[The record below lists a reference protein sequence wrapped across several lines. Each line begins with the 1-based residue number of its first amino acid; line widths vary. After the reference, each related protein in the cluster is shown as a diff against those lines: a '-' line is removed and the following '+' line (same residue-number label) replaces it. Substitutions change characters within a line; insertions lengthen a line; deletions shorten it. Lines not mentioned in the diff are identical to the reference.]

1 MPLPAT
7 DQQLLRT
14 RKPSRPLS
22 VDGVQQRPNSFKLQP
37 TAVKTRPHNSAAAVA
52 MPALSQPVARPARP
66 MQQPMRPAQP
76 KAPEGSV
83 ARPGRPYQ
91 MHPDDA
97 PRPSFWQRVQLPLL
111 IMVGMVAG
119 FFVQSLVFGIAIIV
133 TYGVVATILHVPS
146 RITFALAFIS
156 LLTVPALLLIK
167 SNVELASNFAT
178 YTFLLLVIGVIALS
192 IEARPQERKRTRR
205 RGR

>member
-1 MPLPAT
+1 MPLPTT

-14 RKPSRPLS
+14 RRPSRPLS
-22 VDGVQQRPNSFKLQP
+22 VDGVQQRPATLRPQP
-37 TAVKTRPHNSAAAVA
+37 AANRARQQSSAAAVA

-66 MQQPMRPAQP
+66 VQPMQPAQP
-76 KAPEGSV
+76 KAPESSV
-83 ARPGRPYQ
+83 ERPGRPYQ

-97 PRPSFWQRVQLPLL
+97 PRPSFWQRIQLPLL

-119 FFVQSLVFGIAIIV
+119 FFVQSLVFGIVIIV
-133 TYGVVATILHVPS
+133 TYGVIATIFHVPS